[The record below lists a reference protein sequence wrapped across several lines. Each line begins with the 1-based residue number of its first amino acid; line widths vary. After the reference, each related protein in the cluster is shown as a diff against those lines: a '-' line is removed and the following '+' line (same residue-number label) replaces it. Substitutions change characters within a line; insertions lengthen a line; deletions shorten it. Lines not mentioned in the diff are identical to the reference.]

1 MKSQKRQTPIPSR
14 EITEEG
20 EEIKTISGT
29 SVGRGKKI
37 TSAHHTEN
45 YVSREHI
52 FRFHKF
58 VGESVHAGRGD
69 LVNFKARH
77 RKQNQRSPDHPLRQS
92 PPPSRAGPN
101 KPLRPPALPRR
112 SASRTPQP
120 RTQRG
125 PSSAPRPT
133 PGASTAQRAPGLSGR
148 AGPRLSRQ
156 LRGPHRQ
163 CGRYDEI
170 SARRYLSRQ
179 PLLFV
184 VLPAQH
190 PPQLLHG
197 GAGTARRPYRKWR
210 APPPNRAAGGRM
222 RAVWWGVARRGEGLL
237 VRSWLLQ
244 LLRNLLISMC
254 SLKVNCI
261 CSVVRYSVNKPFRF
275 PKKGRQAACGAAV
288 GEEDVIRTVQAAA
301 VWGRRDKK
309 RAELLMGPCGAH
321 SSPPWLS
328 RAPGQVHVKS

>member
-1 MKSQKRQTPIPSR
+1 MKSQKRQTPIASR

-29 SVGRGKKI
+29 SVGQGKKR

-52 FRFHKF
+52 SRFHKF

-77 RKQNQRSPDHPLRQS
+77 RKQNQRSPDRSLRQS

-120 RTQRG
+120 RTQRR

-133 PGASTAQRAPGLSGR
+133 PGASTAQRAPGHSGR

-163 CGRYDEI
+163 CGRDDEI
-170 SARRYLSRQ
+170 SARRYLRRQ

-210 APPPNRAAGGRM
+210 APPPSRAAGGRM
-222 RAVWWGVARRGEGLL
+222 RAVWWGVARRRDGLL
-237 VRSWLLQ
+237 VWSWLLQ
-244 LLRNLLISMC
+244 LLQNLLISMC
-254 SLKVNCI
+254 SLKVICI
-261 CSVVRYSVNKPFRF
+261 CSVVRFL
-275 PKKGRQAACGAAV
+275 G
-288 GEEDVIRTVQAAA
+288 
-301 VWGRRDKK
+301 
-309 RAELLMGPCGAH
+309 
-321 SSPPWLS
+321 
-328 RAPGQVHVKS
+328 